1 MRKKTPIQLQ
11 LTDVKMK
18 NFLYIIVMISIP
30 WVSWGQYS
38 FNMFRSTDVNEEISD
53 LEELND
59 GSFLAVGWEGSPTSP
74 ESSRGLIIEITPFGD
89 TVEHKYVL
97 EDKRLFF
104 AQAHIMNDGKYLIVG
119 SALNPPEYLHDLFI
133 AKLDTDLTLLD
144 YKTFNFQGY
153 PYIYGHQ
160 LLETKNGFYIAG
172 FASDPPEYK
181 RHVFIV
187 RIDDSLSI
195 MREKL
200 FDNLGNGNTT
210 RDIEFSNDS
219 SDLWIFGRGFSNINP
234 AGGETRVV
242 FDTNFNYKYANDL
255 GLASGYIDVEWIT
268 DTTLLL
274 QTCYPFIEPG
284 PQDQDIGIIETDS
297 SFLID
302 SADIHY
308 MGATDTIDYPAWS
321 QSLDFRHPDSIFYAG
336 DHDVF
341 PWFYPDVY
349 NYIMVGQLDRSLE
362 PRFEYRFG
370 GDRYYWTSNILA
382 TSDGGCLVAASTYDY
397 MKQGYE
403 KYIYIKKLKKE
414 DLITSSPDLRS
425 PGPLNVKLYPNPG
438 LDHFTLNSD
447 LKRGVF
453 KLYSMEG
460 KLWKSLRVKER
471 KTKIDVPNLPSGI
484 YYYTISSGSQI
495 HESGKWIKY

>member
-1 MRKKTPIQLQ
+1 MQK
-11 LTDVKMK
+11 
-18 NFLYIIVMISIP
+18 SI
-30 WVSWGQYS
+30 
-38 FNMFRSTDVNEEISD
+38 TI
-53 LEELND
+53 
-59 GSFLAVGWEGSPTSP
+59 
-74 ESSRGLIIEITPFGD
+74 
-89 TVEHKYVL
+89 
-97 EDKRLFF
+97 
-104 AQAHIMNDGKYLIVG
+104 
-119 SALNPPEYLHDLFI
+119 
-133 AKLDTDLTLLD
+133 
-144 YKTFNFQGY
+144 NFQGY
-153 PYIYGHQ
+153 PYVYGQH
-160 LLETKNGFYIAG
+160 LLKAENGYYITG
-172 FASDPPEYK
+172 FVSDPPENK
-181 RHVFIV
+181 RHIFFA
-187 RIDDSLSI
+187 RIDKSLNVIRKGLNDS
-195 MREKL
+195 
-200 FDNLGNGNTT
+200 LGNGNTVW
-210 RDIEFSNDS
+210 DVEFSNDS
-219 SDLWIFGRGFSNINP
+219 SDLWIFGGGYGNVNP
-234 AGGETRVV
+234 AGGETRIV
-242 FDTNFNYKYANDL
+242 FDTNFNYKHANDL

-268 DTTLLL
+268 DTTLLF
-274 QTCYPFIEPG
+274 QSCYPFLEPG

-397 MKQGYE
+397 MTQGYE
-403 KYIYIKKLKKE
+403 KDIYILKLKKE

-484 YYYTISSGSQI
+484 YYYTISSGSQV